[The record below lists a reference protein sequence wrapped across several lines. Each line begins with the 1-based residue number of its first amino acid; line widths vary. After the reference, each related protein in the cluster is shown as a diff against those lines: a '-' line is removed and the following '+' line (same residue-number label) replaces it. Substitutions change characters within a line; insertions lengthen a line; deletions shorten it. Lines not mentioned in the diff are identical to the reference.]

1 MLPSRLLVL
10 VARFHAFIAIQLRAW
25 LAFADLGLATVR
37 CKCRTVGL
45 NILATASLEYC
56 ILRDQWWI
64 SAILWL
70 LQVWTTKSSASP
82 NTNMEWCSRV
92 VKAADSLLFA
102 IVTQEDV
109 YFVDVRRH
117 DDPLVWFRQDLLRI
131 AHSNWLELVESN
143 ILRGVKGTVLTNAAK
158 KELRRKNTNHV
169 TQLGDNTISPLGGGT
184 MADGSSLLCRY
195 WALKLLHEIG
205 CHQGFFDGQS
215 AVLRSALA
223 AKGIELVG
231 RIEFKLVLADSLDL
245 STEVVAPLTADQCL
259 SKDLY
264 RMGFV
269 VVETATTTPVVVS
282 LEEQPC

>member
-1 MLPSRLLVL
+1 M
-10 VARFHAFIAIQLRAW
+10 
-25 LAFADLGLATVR
+25 
-37 CKCRTVGL
+37 K
-45 NILATASLEYC
+45 
-56 ILRDQWWI
+56 
-64 SAILWL
+64 
-70 LQVWTTKSSASP
+70 
-82 NTNMEWCSRV
+82 WCSSV
-92 VKAADSLLFA
+92 VKAADHLLFA

-131 AHSNWLELVESN
+131 AHSNWPELIESN
-143 ILRGVKGTVLTNAAK
+143 ILREVKGNVLTNAAK
-158 KELRRKNTNHV
+158 KELRRKNTNHAM
-169 TQLGDNTISPLGGGT
+169 QLGDNTIAALSGGT

-195 WALKLLHEIG
+195 SALKLLHEIG

-245 STEVVAPLTADQCL
+245 SAEVVASLTADQCL
-259 SKDLY
+259 SRALY

-269 VVETATTTPVVVS
+269 VWKLLRQTPVVVS
-282 LEEQPC
+282 LEELPC